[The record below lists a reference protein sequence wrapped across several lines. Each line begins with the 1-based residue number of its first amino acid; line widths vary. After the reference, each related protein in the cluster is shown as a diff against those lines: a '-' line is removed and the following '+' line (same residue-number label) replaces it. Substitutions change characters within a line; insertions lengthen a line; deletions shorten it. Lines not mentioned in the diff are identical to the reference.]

1 MAGISNR
8 PEDVEDENQERV
20 EERKAELGRESAE
33 GATPPAKNRDDE
45 PEERGRVTNTGVGRG
60 PEHSGH

>member
-8 PEDVEDENQERV
+8 PEDVEDQNQERV
-20 EERKAELGRESAE
+20 EERKAELAQESAE
-33 GATPPAKNRDDE
+33 GATPPAKNQADE